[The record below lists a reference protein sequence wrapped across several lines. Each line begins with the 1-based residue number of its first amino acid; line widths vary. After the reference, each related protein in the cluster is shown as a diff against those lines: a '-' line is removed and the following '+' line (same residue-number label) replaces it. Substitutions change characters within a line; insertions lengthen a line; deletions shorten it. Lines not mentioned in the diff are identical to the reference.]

1 MNRQYSRID
10 GFLKLMVRMAGFELT
25 TLWFV
30 ARYSIQLSYIRTRF
44 LDFNKFR
51 GTSIKNRRDRKS
63 CDPFFTSLPV
73 VERTSATSLD
83 SAKAARHPVKQL
95 MGGLGERSRTS
106 GRSSMSAAEFVDRL
120 YLSGS
125 FISFVFMEGI
135 LQGGS
140 FQASLESKRA
150 EADLD
155 PLANFYRLHEAFD
168 LFD

>member
-1 MNRQYSRID
+1 
-10 GFLKLMVRMAGFELT
+10 
-25 TLWFV
+25 
-30 ARYSIQLSYIRTRF
+30 
-44 LDFNKFR
+44 
-51 GTSIKNRRDRKS
+51 
-63 CDPFFTSLPV
+63 
-73 VERTSATSLD
+73 
-83 SAKAARHPVKQL
+83 

-106 GRSSMSAAEFVDRL
+106 GRLSMSAAEFVDRL